1 MYIRLCTWFYMLQ
14 LFSATFNP
22 ASTRSVS
29 WFWAEGSRRM
39 SSVDARGH
47 PLKYLDVLLD
57 LFWLHGLSLESE
69 PPWLCLVTTLRRS
82 MPRPSLPK
90 IAHLRS
96 AEYLMF
102 LAWYSDKRDR
112 SNVALETAGTLD
124 FAVCRPQGIQML
136 NVP

>member
-1 MYIRLCTWFYMLQ
+1 MRKLKGSEFGEPKVSLEPLNLHIKTETGQSINPLFCIPLMYIRLCTWLYMLR
-14 LFSATFNP
+14 LFSAIFNP

-47 PLKYLDVLLD
+47 PRKYLDVLLD

-90 IAHLRS
+90 IA
-96 AEYLMF
+96 
-102 LAWYSDKRDR
+102 LAH
-112 SNVALETAGTLD
+112 T
-124 FAVCRPQGIQML
+124 
-136 NVP
+136 